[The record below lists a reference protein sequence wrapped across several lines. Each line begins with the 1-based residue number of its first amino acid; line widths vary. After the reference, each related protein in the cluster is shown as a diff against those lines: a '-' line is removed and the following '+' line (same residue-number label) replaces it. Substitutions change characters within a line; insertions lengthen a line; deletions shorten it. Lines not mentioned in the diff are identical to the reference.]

1 MRKETRRIA
10 TKADLLVCILLACF
24 AMLAFAIV
32 CEYTELMPIYVGAVV
47 LLAYLLL
54 ISLWAGIR
62 IRKNSAD
69 SLQVLR
75 ENYIGDTAGAVMKL
89 KFPAVICNEKGAI
102 LWCNQSMIAAT
113 GHADIIMGAQI
124 GKICEIDPA
133 EFADGAKGSITL
145 GGRDYIYEEIRLVYW
160 DGSPRY
166 FIYFEDCTELNA
178 VKRLYEDER
187 TIVAYVVI
195 DNIEELLQYVQEK
208 FALAAAEVEKR
219 LKNWAASMNGILRSY
234 ENDKYILFMDADKL
248 KPCLESRFSIMDEI
262 RDVRVGDSMPV
273 TISMGV
279 ANIRGTLLERERMA
293 QSALDMA
300 LQRGGDQVVYRSD
313 DGITYY
319 GGKTK
324 AVYKRT
330 NVRSRVIANRLSA
343 LIGRADNVLVMGHRF
358 GDFDSFGAAIGVA
371 KLAMIH
377 DARVNIVVNRGD
389 QNLRSCFEKIGT
401 LEAYEYVFVDGA
413 TAMDLIRPD
422 TLLVIVDV
430 NNFNHVEYPN
440 IARNVRQ
447 IVVIDHHRK
456 TGDFPVEP
464 VIEYI
469 EPSASSASE
478 MVAEML
484 QHQLALRNLEPEE
497 AELLLSGIILD
508 TKQFTR
514 NAGVRTFSVAMYL
527 RGEGASP
534 GDAQEMFKS
543 EVEDLTKE
551 ARFHTHVMIYRENVA
566 IAVCDGE
573 TDSSFRVIAAK
584 AADRLLSVRKVD
596 ASFAV
601 VRIGDVVHISGR
613 SNGKV
618 NVQIILER
626 MHGGGHFDVAG
637 AQVNGESIH
646 NVLTT
651 LKASIDYYF
660 DEVAKAQNE
669 DEE

>member
-1 MRKETRRIA
+1 
-10 TKADLLVCILLACF
+10 
-24 AMLAFAIV
+24 
-32 CEYTELMPIYVGAVV
+32 
-47 LLAYLLL
+47 
-54 ISLWAGIR
+54 
-62 IRKNSAD
+62 
-69 SLQVLR
+69 
-75 ENYIGDTAGAVMKL
+75 
-89 KFPAVICNEKGAI
+89 
-102 LWCNQSMIAAT
+102 
-113 GHADIIMGAQI
+113 
-124 GKICEIDPA
+124 
-133 EFADGAKGSITL
+133 
-145 GGRDYIYEEIRLVYW
+145 
-160 DGSPRY
+160 
-166 FIYFEDCTELNA
+166 
-178 VKRLYEDER
+178 
-187 TIVAYVVI
+187 
-195 DNIEELLQYVQEK
+195 
-208 FALAAAEVEKR
+208 
-219 LKNWAASMNGILRSY
+219 
-234 ENDKYILFMDADKL
+234 
-248 KPCLESRFSIMDEI
+248 
-262 RDVRVGDSMPV
+262 
-273 TISMGV
+273 
-279 ANIRGTLLERERMA
+279 
-293 QSALDMA
+293 
-300 LQRGGDQVVYRSD
+300 
-313 DGITYY
+313 
-319 GGKTK
+319 
-324 AVYKRT
+324 
-330 NVRSRVIANRLSA
+330 
-343 LIGRADNVLVMGHRF
+343 
-358 GDFDSFGAAIGVA
+358 
-371 KLAMIH
+371 
-377 DARVNIVVNRGD
+377 
-389 QNLRSCFEKIGT
+389 
-401 LEAYEYVFVDGA
+401 
-413 TAMDLIRPD
+413 
-422 TLLVIVDV
+422 
-430 NNFNHVEYPN
+430 
-440 IARNVRQ
+440 
-447 IVVIDHHRK
+447 
-456 TGDFPVEP
+456 

-584 AADRLLSVRKVD
+584 AADKLLSVRKVD

-646 NVLTT
+646 NALTT